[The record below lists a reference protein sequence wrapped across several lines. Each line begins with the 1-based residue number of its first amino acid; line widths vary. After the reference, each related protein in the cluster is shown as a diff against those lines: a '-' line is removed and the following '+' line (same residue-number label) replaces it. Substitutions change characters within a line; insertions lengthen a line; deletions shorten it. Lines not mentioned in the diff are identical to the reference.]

1 MPTALVTGASR
12 GLGAAFAHRLARDGF
27 DLVLVARDSVGLQ
40 RVAGD
45 AARLGV
51 EIEVLTADLADLTGR
66 AEVER
71 RLADS
76 RRPVDLLVNN
86 ASFETGVDFRIA
98 DLGSLQTEIDV
109 NVSAVMVL
117 THAVLPGMVER
128 GQGSVVN
135 VASFAGYLSASGSA
149 HSATKAWMLAFT
161 DTVEASL
168 AGTGVRMIA
177 LVPGRLRTGKHR
189 DLEPAGT
196 SIMWLEPD
204 DVVDVCLADLARGRT
219 VSTPGLLYGAV
230 VHTLETPR
238 RTLRGIARLA
248 GHRRGQM
255 RTVVPERQSEISKN

>member
-12 GLGAAFAHRLARDGF
+12 GLGAAFAHRLACDGF

-51 EIEVLTADLADLTGR
+51 EVEVLTADLSDPVDRGG
-66 AEVER
+66 VES

-76 RRPVDLLVNN
+76 QRPVDLLVNN
-86 ASFETGVDFRIA
+86 ASFECGVDFRIA
-98 DLGSLQTEIDV
+98 DPGSLQTEIDV

-128 GQGSVVN
+128 GRGSVVN

-204 DVVDVCLADLARGRT
+204 AVVDVCLADLARGRT
-219 VSTPGLLYGAV
+219 VSAPGLLYGV
-230 VHTLETPR
+230 VVRTLESPR
-238 RTLRGIARLA
+238 RTLRGLARLA

-255 RTVVPERQSEISKN
+255 RTVVHERRSEISNS